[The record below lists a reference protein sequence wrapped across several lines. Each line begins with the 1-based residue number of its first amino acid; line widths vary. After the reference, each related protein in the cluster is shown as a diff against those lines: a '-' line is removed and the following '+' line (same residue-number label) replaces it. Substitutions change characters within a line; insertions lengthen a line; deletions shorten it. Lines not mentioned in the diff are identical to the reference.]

1 MLEVDSIKGK
11 SGIKIDGTER
21 REMEQEALNYEKE
34 EKMPGSAEESVPMPE
49 ESPVFEK
56 EPLTEERESRF
67 GPLKFG
73 AGYDLKRD
81 R

>member
-1 MLEVDSIKGK
+1 
-11 SGIKIDGTER
+11 
-21 REMEQEALNYEKE
+21 MEQEAFNYEKE
-34 EKMPGSAEESVPMPE
+34 EKMPGSAEERVPMPE